1 MNKITTT
8 ISTNNNLE
16 YLKLAIKSVR
26 QNCYYNDMPL
36 IVHAENCEDGT
47 DEWLN
52 DNTDKYSIEYY
63 IDHNN
68 HPKGIGGG
76 MNFCVDKVKTEFV
89 NIIHSDMWCAPNQ
102 DSELL
107 KLYDDTDKRLIASA
121 FRIQP
126 RIFPNDPDYRP
137 GTVFH
142 PMEEFGAFCYEFDSD
157 YFDKWAIEFSKEN
170 DVTVR
175 KAGGAGFFC
184 RVEDYK
190 WIGGNDPLFAPAS
203 WEDKDLFVRM
213 QLEGYEFVMTT
224 KSILWHFSARG
235 SHFRDEAK
243 DDLTKKSMRQ
253 QKSERDNIQK
263 WIKKWGRLPEED
275 EETFVK
281 PIYGTNVNT
290 RLEWVNE

>member
-36 IVHAENCEDGT
+36 IVHSENCDDGT

-142 PMEEFGAFCYEFDSD
+142 PIEEFGAFCYEFDSD
-157 YFDKWAIEFSKEN
+157 YFDRWATEFSKEN

-290 RLEWVNE
+290 RLEWVSE